1 MWGFGMSITPGNG
14 TAGLPWNGSPLH
26 SDLMLCAGRQTHLPD
41 RKVNK
46 VWESNPLVGTT
57 NQKVQLLHPIL
68 HISRGSGLALYS
80 HLWV

>member
-14 TAGLPWNGSPLH
+14 TAGLPWNGSPPRAYL
-26 SDLMLCAGRQTHLPD
+26 LLCAGSQTHLPD

-57 NQKVQLLHPIL
+57 NQKVQVPHLIL
-68 HISRGSGLALYS
+68 HIS
-80 HLWV
+80 